1 MKFKILHGAESA
13 SGTRTY
19 KTIATATTL
28 EDGVAILIAL
38 AAPRM
43 GTKDSLTLVM
53 RDKSSPSG
61 VGVGGISCDMTGLKN
76 DRASI
81 LAYAKQA
88 IAKNKAHVAVVNAR
102 RAWLASHGTRSADY
116 YQLLT
121 RDQAFATAVG
131 KNDFA
136 AAELRA
142 KELGIA
148 A

>member
-1 MKFKILHGAESA
+1 MKFKITLGAASA

-43 GTKDSLTLVM
+43 GSKDSLTLIM

-61 VGVGGISCDMTGLKN
+61 VGIGGISCDMTELKN
-76 DRASI
+76 DHGRI

-88 IAKNKAHVAVVNAR
+88 IAKNKAHVAVANAR
-102 RAWLASHGTRSADY
+102 HHWLASHGERSADY
-116 YQLLT
+116 YRMLAK
-121 RDQAFATAVG
+121 DQAFADAVG
-131 KNDFA
+131 RTDFE